1 MWNFRLKIIK
11 ISKKK
16 FPLFKSASNWTSC
29 STVDE
34 YSSYLL
40 LLLLFLELLLWL
52 FLWHSWQPTITWS
65 LIKSVDKLLL
75 GLRLNCSTSVELH
88 WGQDSKWPRWVNT
101 ECEASEAPLWRRLE
115 AMTSIHEILA
125 LHSNLEMNQNVIIYY
140 FDTKTQHLTWEN
152 RHIVSKSSATLPRVR
167 DVTV

>member
-1 MWNFRLKIIK
+1 MSQCNHPTVHVLLRNWNQNSNTVIYEKCCSYLS
-11 ISKKK
+11 ISI
-16 FPLFKSASNWTSC
+16 FSY
-29 STVDE
+29 DE
-34 YSSYLL
+34 YFSYLL
-40 LLLLFLELLLWL
+40 LLRLFLELLLWL

-65 LIKSVDKLLL
+65 LIKSVDKFEFL

-125 LHSNLEMNQNVIIYY
+125 LHSNLEMNQNDITIYY
-140 FDTKTQHLTWEN
+140 FDTKTQHYLTVGE
-152 RHIVSKSSATLPRVR
+152 SSHSF
-167 DVTV
+167 